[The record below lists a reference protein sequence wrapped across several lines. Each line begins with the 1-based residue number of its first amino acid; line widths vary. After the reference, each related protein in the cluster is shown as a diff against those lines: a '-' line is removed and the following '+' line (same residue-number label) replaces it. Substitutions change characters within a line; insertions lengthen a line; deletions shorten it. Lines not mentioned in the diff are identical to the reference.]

1 MVAVVVPSPATSLV
15 LEATSF
21 TIWAPMF
28 SYLSES
34 STSFATVTPSFVT
47 SGEPNDF
54 SMITFRPRG
63 PSVTLT
69 ASVRMSTPILI
80 AARASASN
88 FSCFAIFPFL
98 LCIVP
103 FTAGWL
109 FLLDHREDVL
119 LRENQMLFAIDLYVP
134 PPLLSVKEAV
144 PTATT
149 RPSCGFS
156 FALSGM
162 MIPPLVFVSSST
174 RLSSILSCNGL
185 TFMVPPPLR
194 NRIWDECLA
203 AVSTQQGRVLTKTI
217 PPGEIGVKR
226 ESKKRRNA
234 LQNGWLYFFLRHLLL
249 EIFPVENIPFPPAL
263 GDLTGEFRD
272 LLPDERVDLVLDPPI
287 VPEDL
292 FRLPERLRLVRGI
305 RDVIPEQPVDHE
317 VRQVGDPVLGQTHGT
332 LL

>member
-63 PSVTLT
+63 PRVTLT

-88 FSCFAIFPFL
+88 FSCFAIFHFL
-98 LCIVP
+98 LFIVP
-103 FTAGWL
+103 SFRRL
-109 FLLDHREDVL
+109 FLQEHREDVFL
-119 LRENQMLFAIDLYVP
+119 PENQMLFAIDLDVRP
-134 PPLLSVKEAV
+134 RILAEEDAV
-144 PTATT
+144 PRLDLGSHAGPAVGHLAGAH
-149 RPSCGFS
+149 RHHQ
-156 FALSGM
+156 ALLRLLLRGVGM

-203 AVSTQQGRVLTKTI
+203 AVSTQQGRVLTATI

-226 ESKKRRNA
+226 ENEKKEIPCKSDGYIFFFAISSSK
-234 LQNGWLYFFLRHLLL
+234 YFR
-249 EIFPVENIPFPPAL
+249 
-263 GDLTGEFRD
+263 
-272 LLPDERVDLVLDPPI
+272 
-287 VPEDL
+287 
-292 FRLPERLRLVRGI
+292 
-305 RDVIPEQPVDHE
+305 
-317 VRQVGDPVLGQTHGT
+317 
-332 LL
+332 

>member
-28 SYLSES
+28 SYLSDS

-54 SMITFRPRG
+54 STVPSRPRG

-119 LRENQMLFAIDLYVP
+119 LPENQMLFAIDLDVRPRILPEKDAVP
-134 PPLLSVKEAV
+134 ALDLGSNAVPAVGHLAGAHRHHQALLRLLPPAAGDGHPPL
-144 PTATT
+144 
-149 RPSCGFS
+149 GF
-156 FALSGM
+156 
-162 MIPPLVFVSSST
+162 
-174 RLSSILSCNGL
+174 
-185 TFMVPPPLR
+185 
-194 NRIWDECLA
+194 
-203 AVSTQQGRVLTKTI
+203 
-217 PPGEIGVKR
+217 
-226 ESKKRRNA
+226 
-234 LQNGWLYFFLRHLLL
+234 LLL
-249 EIFPVENIPFPPAL
+249 
-263 GDLTGEFRD
+263 
-272 LLPDERVDLVLDPPI
+272 LDA
-287 VPEDL
+287 
-292 FRLPERLRLVRGI
+292 F
-305 RDVIPEQPVDHE
+305 EQY
-317 VRQVGDPVLGQTHGT
+317 PVLQRPG
-332 LL
+332 